1 MTRTMMAA
9 ALALALP
16 VSSLLVACGGGEDTA
31 DRTALEREALE
42 RDLDLA
48 LQPDTTPEVALSDV
62 PRAGGTGAPAV
73 APVPG
78 QPQTPASAPAPQR
91 AAPRES
97 APATSAPSRPA
108 EPSGPRYVTRTVSSG
123 TSMTVRF
130 DNQVSTRTA
139 SEGSTFTTTLT
150 HDLTDDQGRTVIP
163 AGATVRGR
171 VTRAVASGGGLGRD
185 AALSVT
191 LTSISYG
198 GERYPIDVSMVD
210 APNVVRRSRQGRGQ
224 TAATVAGGAALG
236 GIAGRV
242 MGRDRRSTAIG
253 AAVGAAAGTGV
264 VVGTHDIDAVISSGS
279 TATVRLDGPVRVR
292 RRAD

>member
-1 MTRTMMAA
+1 MRRTMAA
-9 ALALALP
+9 ALVLALP

-31 DRTALEREALE
+31 DRTALERQALE

-62 PRAGGTGAPAV
+62 PLAGGAGAPSV
-73 APVPG
+73 APAPG
-78 QPQTPASAPAPQR
+78 QPQTPAPAPAPQ
-91 AAPRES
+91 AAPRPS
-97 APATSAPSRPA
+97 APGRAADAPSRPA
-108 EPSGPRYVTRTVSSG
+108 QPAGPRYVTRTVSSG
-123 TSMTVRF
+123 TTMTVRF

-139 SEGSTFTTTLT
+139 SEGSTFTTTLS

-198 GERYPIDVSMVD
+198 GERYPIDVTMVD
-210 APNVVRRSRQGRGQ
+210 APSVVRRSRQGRGQ

-242 MGRDRRSTAIG
+242 IGRDRRSTAIG

-264 VVGTHDIDAVISSGS
+264 VVGTHDIDAVISGGS

>member
-1 MTRTMMAA
+1 MTRKTLVA

-16 VSSLLVACGGGEDTA
+16 VSSLLVACGGEGDTR
-31 DRTALEREALE
+31 DRAALERAALE

-48 LQPDTTPEVALSDV
+48 LQPDTGAAEVALRDAALVDS
-62 PRAGGTGAPAV
+62 ATAA
-73 APVPG
+73 
-78 QPQTPASAPAPQR
+78 APAPALALPQAPDPAPR
-91 AAPRES
+91 APQAAAPSR
-97 APATSAPSRPA
+97 PAPSRPA
-108 EPSGPRYVTRTVSSG
+108 EPAGPRYVTRTVSGG
-123 TSMTVRF
+123 TNLTVRF

-139 SEGSTFTTTLT
+139 SEGSTFTTTLA

-198 GERYPIDVSMVD
+198 GERYPIDVTMVD
-210 APNVVRRSRQGRGQ
+210 APAVQRRSRQGRGQ
-224 TAATVAGGAALG
+224 TAATVAGGAAVG
-236 GIAGRV
+236 AVAGRV
-242 MGRDRRSTAIG
+242 LGGSRRNAALGAI
-253 AAVGAAAGTGV
+253 AGAAAGTGV
-264 VVGTHDIDAVISSGS
+264 VVASHDIDAVIPAGS

-292 RRAD
+292 KEAS

>member
-1 MTRTMMAA
+1 MTRRNLAM

-16 VSSLLVACGGGEDTA
+16 VSSLLVACGGGEDTT
-31 DRTALEREALE
+31 DRAALERTALE

-48 LQPDTTPEVALSDV
+48 LKPDTTPEVALTDV
-62 PRAGGTGAPAV
+62 ALAGGTGAPRV
-73 APVPG
+73 APAPG
-78 QPQTPASAPAPQR
+78 QPRTPAPAPAPQR
-91 AAPRES
+91 AAPRPSAPS
-97 APATSAPSRPA
+97 APAAPA
-108 EPSGPRYVTRTVSSG
+108 GPSYVTRTAPSG
-123 TSMTVRF
+123 TSFTVRF
-130 DNQVSTRTA
+130 DNQVSTRHA

-150 HDLTDDQGRTVIP
+150 HALTDDQGRTVVP

-171 VTRAVASGGGLGRD
+171 VTRSVASGGGLGRD

-191 LTSISYG
+191 LTSIRYN
-198 GERYPIDVSMVD
+198 GETYPIDVSMVD
-210 APNVVRRSRQGRGQ
+210 APNVRRVSRQGRGQ

-264 VVGTHDIDAVISSGS
+264 VVASHDIDAVISSGS
-279 TATVRLDGPVRVR
+279 TATVRLDGPVSVR

>member
-1 MTRTMMAA
+1 MTRKTM
-9 ALALALP
+9 ALALVLALP
-16 VSSLLVACGGGEDTA
+16 VSSILVACGGDEDTA
-31 DRTALEREALE
+31 DRAALERKALE

-48 LQPDTTPEVALSDV
+48 LQPDTTPEVALSDAPLV
-62 PRAGGTGAPAV
+62 GGTGAPAV
-73 APVPG
+73 APAAG
-78 QPQTPASAPAPQR
+78 QPRTPAPAPQP
-91 AAPRES
+91 AARP
-97 APATSAPSRPA
+97 SAPSRSSSGSSGST
-108 EPSGPRYVTRTVSSG
+108 EPSGPRYVTRTAPSGSTFTVS
-123 TSMTVRF
+123 F
-130 DNQVSTRTA
+130 NDQISTRYA
-139 SEGSTFTTTLT
+139 SEGSTFTTTLA
-150 HDLTDDQGRTVIP
+150 HAITDDQGRTVVP

-210 APNVVRRSRQGRGQ
+210 APNVVKRSRQGRGQ

-242 MGRDRRSTAIG
+242 IGRDRRSTAIG

-264 VVGTHDIDAVISSGS
+264 VVGTHDIDAVIPAGT
-279 TATVRLDGPVRVR
+279 TATVRLDRSVSIR

>member
-1 MTRTMMAA
+1 MTRKTM
-9 ALALALP
+9 ALAFALALP
-16 VSSLLVACGGGEDTA
+16 VSSLLVACGGDEDTA
-31 DRTALEREALE
+31 DRAALERKALE

-48 LQPDTTPEVALSDV
+48 LQPDTTPEVALSDAPLV
-62 PRAGGTGAPAV
+62 GGTGAPAV
-73 APVPG
+73 APAAG
-78 QPQTPASAPAPQR
+78 QPRTPAPAPSAR
-91 AAPRES
+91 PGTPTRTAP
-97 APATSAPSRPA
+97 APSRPA
-108 EPSGPRYVTRTVSSG
+108 EPAQPAFVTRTAPGGTTFTVS
-123 TSMTVRF
+123 F
-130 DNQVSTRTA
+130 NDQVSTRYA
-139 SEGSTFTTTLT
+139 SEGSTFTTTLANAI
-150 HDLTDDQGRTVIP
+150 TDDQGRTVVP

-171 VTRAVASGGGLGRD
+171 VTRSVASGGGLGRD

-210 APNVVRRSRQGRGQ
+210 APNVVKRSRQGRGQ

-242 MGRDRRSTAIG
+242 IGRDRRSTAIG

-264 VVGTHDIDAVISSGS
+264 VVGTHDIDAVIPAGT
-279 TATVRLDGPVRVR
+279 TATVRLDRSVSVR

>member
-1 MTRTMMAA
+1 MMRRNLAL

-16 VSSLLVACGGGEDTA
+16 VSSGLVACGGGEDTT
-31 DRTALEREALE
+31 DRAALEREALE

-48 LQPDTTPEVALSDV
+48 LKPDTTPEVALTDV
-62 PRAGGTGAPAV
+62 ALAGGTGAPTP
-73 APVPG
+73 APAPG
-78 QPQTPASAPAPQR
+78 QPQTPAPAPAPRR
-91 AAPRES
+91 AEPRE
-97 APATSAPSRPA
+97 PAPSRPA
-108 EPSGPRYVTRTVSSG
+108 EPAGPSYVTRTAPGG
-123 TSMTVRF
+123 TTFTVRF

-150 HDLTDDQGRTVIP
+150 HALTDDQGRTVVP

-191 LTSISYG
+191 LTSIRYG
-198 GERYPIDVSMVD
+198 GETYPIDVSMVD
-210 APNVVRRSRQGRGQ
+210 APNVRRVSRQGRGQ

-264 VVGTHDIDAVISSGS
+264 VVASHDIDAVISSGS

>member
-1 MTRTMMAA
+1 MMRRNLAL

-16 VSSLLVACGGGEDTA
+16 VSSLLVACGGGEDTT
-31 DRTALEREALE
+31 DRAALERTALE

-48 LQPDTTPEVALSDV
+48 LKPDTTPEVALTDV
-62 PRAGGTGAPAV
+62 ALAGGTGAPSV
-73 APVPG
+73 APAPG
-78 QPQTPASAPAPQR
+78 QPQTPAPAPAPQR
-91 AAPRES
+91 AAPS
-97 APATSAPSRPA
+97 APAVPTSPS
-108 EPSGPRYVTRTVSSG
+108 YVTRTAPGGTTFTVS
-123 TSMTVRF
+123 F
-130 DNQVSTRTA
+130 DNQLSTRYA
-139 SEGSTFTTTLT
+139 SEGSTFTTTLQNAI
-150 HDLTDDQGRTVIP
+150 TDSEGRTVVP

-171 VTRAVASGGGLGRD
+171 VTRSVASGGGLGRD

-191 LTSISYG
+191 LTSISYNG
-198 GERYPIDVSMVD
+198 STYPIDVSMVD
-210 APNVVRRSRQGRGQ
+210 APNVRRVSRQGRGQ

-264 VVGTHDIDAVISSGS
+264 VVASHDIDAVISSGS
-279 TATVRLDGPVRVR
+279 TATVRLDGPVSVR

>member
-1 MTRTMMAA
+1 MTRRNLAL

-16 VSSLLVACGGGEDTA
+16 VSSLLVACGGGEDTT
-31 DRTALEREALE
+31 DRAALERTALE

-48 LQPDTTPEVALSDV
+48 LKPDTTPEVALTDV
-62 PRAGGTGAPAV
+62 ALAGGTGAPGV
-73 APVPG
+73 APAPG
-78 QPQTPASAPAPQR
+78 QPQTPAPQR
-91 AAPRES
+91 AAPKPSAPS
-97 APATSAPSRPA
+97 APAA
-108 EPSGPRYVTRTVSSG
+108 PSGPSYVTRTAPSG
-123 TSMTVRF
+123 TTFTVSF
-130 DNQVSTRTA
+130 DNQLSTRYA
-139 SEGSTFTTTLT
+139 SEGSTFTTTLQNAI
-150 HDLTDDQGRTVIP
+150 TDSEGRTVVP

-171 VTRAVASGGGLGRD
+171 VTRSVASGGGLGRD

-191 LTSISYG
+191 LTSIRYNG
-198 GERYPIDVSMVD
+198 TTYPIDVSMVD
-210 APNVVRRSRQGRGQ
+210 APNVRRVSRQGRGQ

-264 VVGTHDIDAVISSGS
+264 VVASHDIDAVISSGS

>member
-1 MTRTMMAA
+1 MTRGMKVL

-16 VSSLLVACGGGEDTA
+16 VSSQLVACGGGEDTA
-31 DRTALEREALE
+31 DRAALERTALE

-48 LQPDTTPEVALSDV
+48 LKPDTTPEVALTDAPLV
-62 PRAGGTGAPAV
+62 GGTGAPSV
-73 APVPG
+73 APAPG
-78 QPQTPASAPAPQR
+78 QPQTPAPAPA
-91 AAPRES
+91 AAPKQ
-97 APATSAPSRPA
+97 SAPSRPA
-108 EPSGPRYVTRTVSSG
+108 ASAPSRPSEPAGPRYVSRTAPGG
-123 TSMTVRF
+123 TTFTVRF
-130 DNQVSTRTA
+130 DNQISTRYA

-150 HDLTDDQGRTVIP
+150 HAITDSDGRTVVP

-171 VTRAVASGGGLGRD
+171 VTRSVASGGGLGRD

-210 APNVVRRSRQGRGQ
+210 APNVRRVSRQGRGQ

-242 MGRDRRSTAIG
+242 IGRDRRSTAIG

-264 VVGTHDIDAVISSGS
+264 VVGTHDIDAVISGGS
-279 TATVRLDGPVRVR
+279 TATVRLDGPVTVR

>member
-1 MTRTMMAA
+1 MTRRNL
-9 ALALALP
+9 ALAFALALP
-16 VSSLLVACGGGEDTA
+16 VSSLLVACGRDEDTT
-31 DRTALEREALE
+31 DRAALERTALE

-48 LQPDTTPEVALSDV
+48 LKPDTTPEVALTDV
-62 PRAGGTGAPAV
+62 ALAGQAGAPSV
-73 APVPG
+73 APAPG
-78 QPQTPASAPAPQR
+78 QPQTPAPAPAPQR

-97 APATSAPSRPA
+97 APSRPA
-108 EPSGPRYVTRTVSSG
+108 EPARPSYVSRTAPGG
-123 TSMTVRF
+123 TSFTVRF
-130 DNQVSTRTA
+130 DNQLSTRYA

-150 HDLTDDQGRTVIP
+150 HAITDDQGRTVVP

-171 VTRAVASGGGLGRD
+171 VTRSVASGGGLGRD

-191 LTSISYG
+191 LTSIRYG
-198 GERYPIDVSMVD
+198 GETYPIDVSMVD
-210 APNVVRRSRQGRGQ
+210 SPNVRHVSRQGRGQ

-242 MGRDRRSTAIG
+242 MGRNRRSTAIG

-264 VVGTHDIDAVISSGS
+264 VVASHDIDAVISGGS
-279 TATVRLDGPVRVR
+279 TATVRLDGPVTVR

>member
-1 MTRTMMAA
+1 MTRGMKIL
-9 ALALALP
+9 ALTLALP
-16 VSSLLVACGGGEDTA
+16 VSSQLVACGGGEDTA
-31 DRTALEREALE
+31 DRAALERTALE

-48 LQPDTTPEVALSDV
+48 LKPDTTPEVALTDAPLV
-62 PRAGGTGAPAV
+62 GGTGAPAV
-73 APVPG
+73 APAPG
-78 QPQTPASAPAPQR
+78 QPQTPAPAPA
-91 AAPRES
+91 AAPKQ
-97 APATSAPSRPA
+97 SAPSRPA
-108 EPSGPRYVTRTVSSG
+108 ASAPSRPSQPAGPRYVSRTAPGGS
-123 TSMTVRF
+123 TFTVRF
-130 DNQVSTRTA
+130 DNQISTRYA

-150 HDLTDDQGRTVIP
+150 HAITDGDGRTVVP

-171 VTRAVASGGGLGRD
+171 VTRSVASGGGLGRD

-210 APNVVRRSRQGRGQ
+210 APNVRRVSRQGRGQ

-242 MGRDRRSTAIG
+242 IGRDRRSTAIG

-264 VVGTHDIDAVISSGS
+264 VVGTHDIDAVISGGS
-279 TATVRLDGPVRVR
+279 TATVRLDGPVTVR